1 MSGHQHHHSLHAPP
15 SPGLL
20 HHISLPV
27 PIRSLHRTRP
37 PSVAFR
43 PHLPRP
49 PQSLPSPLPKKRSD
63 HEAAAA
69 DFGEV
74 GDAVADDTTEAEEQ
88 LEYGA
93 GGVYTPSVGAAGLP
107 ALLRAGRAGPV
118 GDPVFFLLTAVAVT
132 TSVAFLGMVAVAIPT
147 MLAMRRAANSFTVLA
162 DAALEELPSTMA
174 AIRLSGMEVTDLT
187 LGLSDLSHEIAD
199 GVNKSAKVAQAV
211 EAGMGQMQDIAM
223 SMIKE
228 RASLQTIPTAGPDNR
243 SHKSSRQQGRRERG
257 ANT

>member
-1 MSGHQHHHSLHAPP
+1 
-15 SPGLL
+15 
-20 HHISLPV
+20 
-27 PIRSLHRTRP
+27 
-37 PSVAFR
+37 
-43 PHLPRP
+43 
-49 PQSLPSPLPKKRSD
+49 
-63 HEAAAA
+63 
-69 DFGEV
+69 
-74 GDAVADDTTEAEEQ
+74 
-88 LEYGA
+88 
-93 GGVYTPSVGAAGLP
+93 
-107 ALLRAGRAGPV
+107 
-118 GDPVFFLLTAVAVT
+118 
-132 TSVAFLGMVAVAIPT
+132 
-147 MLAMRRAANSFTVLA
+147 MRRAANSFTMLA

-243 SHKSSRQQGRRERG
+243 SHKSSGQQGRRERG

>member
-1 MSGHQHHHSLHAPP
+1 MSGHHQHHHRLHASP

-20 HHISLPV
+20 HHISLP
-27 PIRSLHRTRP
+27 IRSLHRTRP
-37 PSVAFR
+37 PTASFR
-43 PHLPRP
+43 THLPRP
-49 PQSLPSPLPKKRSD
+49 PQSLPSPFPKKRSD
-63 HEAAAA
+63 HEAAA
-69 DFGEV
+69 DFGEL
-74 GDAVADDTTEAEEQ
+74 GGAVADDTTEAAAEQ
-88 LEYGA
+88 LEYGD
-93 GGVYTPSVGAAGLP
+93 GVYTPSVGAAGLP
-107 ALLRAGRAGPV
+107 ALLRAGRAGPA

-132 TSVAFLGMVAVAIPT
+132 TSVAFSSMVAVAIPT
-147 MLAMRRAANSFTVLA
+147 MLAMRRAANSFTMLA

-243 SHKSSRQQGRRERG
+243 SHKSSGQQGRRERG